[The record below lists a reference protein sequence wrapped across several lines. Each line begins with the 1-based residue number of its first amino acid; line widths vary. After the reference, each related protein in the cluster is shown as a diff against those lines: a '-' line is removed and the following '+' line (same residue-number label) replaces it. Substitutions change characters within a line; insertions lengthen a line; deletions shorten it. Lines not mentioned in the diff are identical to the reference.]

1 MQSDV
6 FGDVAVAVAAAAAAV
21 AVGYARASSHAARD
35 AVQAARRTVEVAE
48 ISRQAAERARIRHR
62 IERVGELIQEIFISS
77 AFDSEVDGL
86 SLRTQGQC
94 HALSQAVIGLK
105 ELLPKST
112 EVCLASSPAEVQ
124 RRATKARLEVDR
136 VLVRMAR
143 SRADA
148 RYRRDS
154 GGRTRRHRSAHR
166 R

>member
-6 FGDVAVAVAAAAAAV
+6 FGDVAVAVAAVAAAV
-21 AVGYARASSHAARD
+21 AVGYARASSHAAQD
-35 AVQAARRTVEVAE
+35 AVQAARRTVEVVE
-48 ISRQAAERARIRHR
+48 ISRQAAERARVRHR
-62 IERVGELIQEIFISS
+62 VERVGELIQEIFISS
-77 AFDSEVDGL
+77 TLESEVDVL

-112 EVCLASSPAEVQ
+112 EVCLAASPAEVQ
-124 RRATKARLEVDR
+124 RRASKARLEIDR

-143 SRADA
+143 SRADT

-154 GGRTRRHRSAHR
+154 GGRARRHRSAHR
-166 R
+166 